1 MKEWKET
8 KTVGMRRR
16 GENRIAKMNGLTAV
30 KTVVMKDLTEK
41 RIVEMRG
48 LIEEKTVE
56 MKSPIEERTE
66 EMIEERTEEMI
77 EKIVRMIEE
86 VVKAKVKIEKMKKGV
101 VIARNQLKAKIQSN
115 RIRLKLNSALW
126 ILDALICSS
135 ILKRMV
141 KKLA

>member
-1 MKEWKET
+1 M
-8 KTVGMRRR
+8 
-16 GENRIAKMNGLTAV
+16 

-77 EKIVRMIEE
+77 EKRTEEMIEKIVRMIEE

-101 VIARNQLKAKIQSN
+101 VMIASNQLKAKIQSN